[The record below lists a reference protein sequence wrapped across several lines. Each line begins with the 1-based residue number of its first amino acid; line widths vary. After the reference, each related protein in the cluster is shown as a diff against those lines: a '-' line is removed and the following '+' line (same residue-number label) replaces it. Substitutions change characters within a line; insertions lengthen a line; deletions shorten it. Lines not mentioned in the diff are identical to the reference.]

1 MKKTFSTN
9 SLNSLKR
16 KTIQMHEYMQEVRD
30 HMSTSQG
37 LGPQTKRTPA
47 ATVPTSSAA
56 AQQPAKKDNSHTS
69 AAHSYSRIM
78 QATNR
83 DR

>member
-1 MKKTFSTN
+1 MKTLSTN

-47 ATVPTSSAA
+47 ATVQTSSAA
-56 AQQPAKKDNSHTS
+56 AQQPAKKNNCHTN
-69 AAHSYSRIM
+69 AAHSYNRIM
-78 QATNR
+78 QVRSR